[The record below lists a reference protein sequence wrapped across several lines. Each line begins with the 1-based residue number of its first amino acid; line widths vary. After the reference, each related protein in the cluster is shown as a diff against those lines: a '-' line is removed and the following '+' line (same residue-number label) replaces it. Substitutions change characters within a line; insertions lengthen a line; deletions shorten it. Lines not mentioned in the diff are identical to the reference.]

1 MLLKNN
7 YKYFIPLLFSAFF
20 ICSCDYEPGASSYLN
35 ISIYDIDDVESE
47 LIKKNPVS
55 VSNGED
61 NNSKYVALEN
71 VVCSLR
77 NDEISKGAILAYAE
91 SDSIGDVWFCFCT
104 NQEKCKEYNAMYYLS
119 DEDLGLEVEA
129 EQAGTTNF
137 YIIINDPELPG
148 YDEKYE
154 TIRRTAARDI
164 YNTADV
170 VYLGKK

>member
-77 NDEISKGAILAYAE
+77 NDEVSKGAVLAYAE

-154 TIRRTAARDI
+154 TVIRSAARDI
-164 YNTADV
+164 YNTTDV